1 MIRAFGVAVAV
12 VLTNL
17 SAGAAAAQSLSVDM
31 DQFRGRWFE
40 VLRSP
45 NDVQRDCR
53 RSQIDFT
60 AQDRANRYGLVVRCT
75 RPDDEVELLRANAR
89 VTDPGVNTRFR
100 FTLTGMLSFGGLA
113 GQNYRVLDRAADYSW
128 AILALPDGSDWWV
141 WHRSQTPP
149 PSIRAQ
155 LIARARAAG
164 LDTSRI
170 VHTGR

>member
-1 MIRAFGVAVAV
+1 MIRPIAVAV
-12 VLTNL
+12 VLTCL

-31 DQFRGRWFE
+31 ERFPGRWFE

-53 RSQIDFT
+53 RPQIDFT
-60 AQDRANRYGLVVRCT
+60 AQQRADRYGLVVRCT
-75 RPDDEVELLRANAR
+75 RRADGEVELLQANAR

-100 FTLTGMLSFGGLA
+100 FTLTGLLSFGGLA
-113 GQNYRVLDRAADYSW
+113 GQNYRVVDRAADYSW
-128 AILALPDGSDWWV
+128 AILALPNGSDWWI

-149 PSIRAQ
+149 ASVRTE

-164 LDTSRI
+164 LDTSQV

>member
-1 MIRAFGVAVAV
+1 MIRPLAAAL
-12 VLTNL
+12 VLTAL

-60 AQDRANRYGLVVRCT
+60 AQDRANRYGLLVSCT
-75 RPDDEVELLRANAR
+75 RCADGEVELLRANAR

-100 FTLTGMLSFGGLA
+100 FTLTGLLSFGGLA
-113 GQNYRVLDRAADYSW
+113 GQSYRVVDRAADYSW
-128 AILALPDGSDWWV
+128 AILALPDGSDWWA

-149 PSIRAQ
+149 ATSRTQ

-164 LDTSRI
+164 LDTRQI

>member
-1 MIRAFGVAVAV
+1 MIRPLAAAL
-12 VLTNL
+12 VLTAL

-31 DQFRGRWFE
+31 DEFSGRWFE

-75 RPDDEVELLRANAR
+75 RRADGKLELLRANAR

-100 FTLTGMLSFGGLA
+100 FTLTGLLSFGGLA
-113 GQNYRVLDRAADYSW
+113 GQNYRVVDRAPDYSW
-128 AILALPDGSDWWV
+128 AILALPDGSDWWA

-149 PSIRAQ
+149 ASIRTQ
-155 LIARARAAG
+155 LVARARAAG
-164 LDTSRI
+164 LDTGQI